1 MRCSRHVAPLVFLG
15 FCLGT
20 FLPVLLPAS
29 VAHAQPAQTIYVDSS
44 AAPGGDGS
52 SWSTAYRHLQDA
64 LPTSSNGDEIW
75 VAQGTYRPDQGTG
88 IPDGKRDTSFH
99 LKPGVALYGG
109 FDGTETERSERNPD
123 PATNGTV
130 LSADLS
136 RDDSSRYTNRSDNA
150 LHVIIADS
158 TTDSTTVLDG
168 FALSGADGGGFY
180 LGASL
185 SSGKRAAPPPDAPC
199 DSLARWGGG
208 ICNRG
213 HPTFSNLLLEK
224 NRKHVAA
231 ALYNARDT
239 RPTFRNVVMRKNRG
253 EKNVVMNYNSHALFK
268 DVVIKD
274 NNPEHGP
281 TLENASESKT
291 RFEDVVFRDNVGL
304 LPVFGGSS
312 ESAVFNENSSPIFIA
327 STFEDNHGY
336 NGGGM
341 VNVESKPLVVNCTF
355 TNNGSD
361 RSGGGMVNVSGSTPT
376 LINVLF
382 YNNFTTDF
390 FSGNGGA
397 IYNCEDCAPRIVNAT
412 FISNDTDAREST
424 DGRGGAMYNAG
435 SPVVRNTIFW
445 NNGAEHEGNQIYNA
459 GDAAADVDTSLVQG
473 GYSAGSPNLIFSG
486 DPLIADPSGGDFNLT
501 EGSPALDAGGND
513 YLPPDTLDLDADGDS
528 SETLPLDLEGTSR
541 INDNDASEETPAR
554 VDLGAYEAPPGVI
567 PVELTSFT
575 GTVDEESAHLR
586 WRTASETNNAGF
598 RVEHRP
604 PDADA
609 WTPVGSVEGAG
620 TTSRPQNY
628 RFRTEALAPGR
639 HAFRLRQVDLD
650 GSTETHGPVRVQ
662 VGLSERFVLS
672 APSPNP
678 VRWQATVQVASREGE
693 SVRVVL
699 YDALGRRVQTLHDGS
714 LPAGQVKTLRLGTE
728 TLASG
733 RYFLRLIGPDGTGR
747 TRSLSVVR

>member
-20 FLPVLLPAS
+20 FLPVPLPAS

-75 VAQGTYRPDQGTG
+75 VARGTYRPDQGTG

-99 LKPGVALYGG
+99 LKRGVALYGG
-109 FDGTETERSERNPD
+109 FDGTETERSDRNPD

-199 DSLARWGGG
+199 DSLASWGGG

-231 ALYNARDT
+231 ALYNARGT
-239 RPTFRNVVMRKNRG
+239 RPTFQNVTIEENRGELSVIENYNSSAMFGNVIVENNVNEYGPTLLNTNSSTRFRNVVFQNNQGTHPSLIG
-253 EKNVVMNYNSHALFK
+253 EGAVLNDNS
-268 DVVIKD
+268 D
-274 NNPEHGP
+274 
-281 TLENASESKT
+281 
-291 RFEDVVFRDNVGL
+291 
-304 LPVFGGSS
+304 PVFIGVTFDGNLGTDGGAMTNLASTPLLINVKFANNGVTGDGGALHNLGGSS
-312 ESAVFNENSSPIFIA
+312 PYLF
-327 STFEDNHGY
+327 
-336 NGGGM
+336 
-341 VNVESKPLVVNCTF
+341 
-355 TNNGSD
+355 
-361 RSGGGMVNVSGSTPT
+361 
-376 LINVLF
+376 NVLF

-412 FISNDTDAREST
+412 FIGNNTDAREST

-528 SETLPLDLEGTSR
+528 SETLPLDLEGTPR

-678 VRWQATVQVASREGE
+678 VRRQATVRVASREGE

>member
-1 MRCSRHVAPLVFLG
+1 MRCSRHVVFLVLG

-20 FLPVLLPAS
+20 FLLALLPAS

-75 VAQGTYRPDQGTG
+75 VARGTYRPDQGTG
-88 IPDGKRDTSFH
+88 IPNGKRDTSFH

-136 RDDSSRYTNRSDNA
+136 RDDSSGYTNRSDNA

-231 ALYNARDT
+231 ALYNARGT
-239 RPTFRNVVMRKNRG
+239 RPTFQNVTIEENRGELSVIENYNSSAMFGNVIVENNVNEYGPTLLNTNSSTRFRNVVFQNNQGTHPSLIG
-253 EKNVVMNYNSHALFK
+253 EGAVLNDNS
-268 DVVIKD
+268 D
-274 NNPEHGP
+274 
-281 TLENASESKT
+281 
-291 RFEDVVFRDNVGL
+291 
-304 LPVFGGSS
+304 PVFIGVTFDGNLGTDGGAMTNLASTPLLINVKFANNGVTGDGGALHNLGGSS
-312 ESAVFNENSSPIFIA
+312 PYLF
-327 STFEDNHGY
+327 
-336 NGGGM
+336 
-341 VNVESKPLVVNCTF
+341 
-355 TNNGSD
+355 
-361 RSGGGMVNVSGSTPT
+361 
-376 LINVLF
+376 NVLF

-412 FISNDTDAREST
+412 FIGNNTDAREST

-435 SPVVRNTIFW
+435 SPVVRNSIFW
-445 NNGAEHEGNQIYNA
+445 NNEAEHEGNQIYNA
-459 GDAAADVDTSLVQG
+459 GSAAADVDTSLVQG

-528 SETLPLDLEGTSR
+528 SETLPLDLEGTPR

>member
-15 FCLGT
+15 FCLGA
-20 FLPVLLPAS
+20 FLLALLSAS
-29 VAHAQPAQTIYVDSS
+29 VAPAQPAQTIYVDSS

-99 LKPGVALYGG
+99 LKRGVALYGG
-109 FDGTETERSERNPD
+109 FDGTETERSDRNPD

-231 ALYNARDT
+231 ALYNARGT
-239 RPTFRNVVMRKNRG
+239 RPTFQNVTIEENRGELSVIENYNSSAMFGNVIVENNVNEYGPTLLNTNSSTRFRNVVFQNNQGTHPSLIG
-253 EKNVVMNYNSHALFK
+253 EGAVLNDNS
-268 DVVIKD
+268 D
-274 NNPEHGP
+274 
-281 TLENASESKT
+281 
-291 RFEDVVFRDNVGL
+291 
-304 LPVFGGSS
+304 PVFIGVTFDGNLGTDGGAMTNLASTPLLINVKFANNGVTGDGGALHNLGGSS
-312 ESAVFNENSSPIFIA
+312 PYLF
-327 STFEDNHGY
+327 
-336 NGGGM
+336 
-341 VNVESKPLVVNCTF
+341 
-355 TNNGSD
+355 
-361 RSGGGMVNVSGSTPT
+361 
-376 LINVLF
+376 NVLF

-390 FSGNGGA
+390 FSGDGGA
-397 IYNCEDCAPRIVNAT
+397 IYNSGNCAPRIVNAT
-412 FISNDTDAREST
+412 FIGNNTDAREST
-424 DGRGGAMYNAG
+424 DGRGGAMYDAGNA
-435 SPVVRNTIFW
+435 VVRNSIFW

-459 GDAAADVDTSLVQG
+459 GDAAADIDTSLVQG
-473 GYSAGSPNLIFSG
+473 GYSAGSPSLIFSG

-528 SETLPLDLEGTSR
+528 SETLPLDLEETSR

-609 WTPVGSVEGAG
+609 WTPVGSVDGAG

-662 VGLSERFVLS
+662 VGLSERFLLS
-672 APSPNP
+672 TPSPNP
-678 VRWQATVQVASREGE
+678 VRRQATVRVASREGE

>member
-99 LKPGVALYGG
+99 LKRGVALYGG

-231 ALYNARDT
+231 ALYNARGT
-239 RPTFRNVVMRKNRG
+239 RPTFQNVTIEENRGELSVIENYNSSAMFENVIVENNVNEYGPTLLNTNSSTRFRNVVFQNNQGTHPSLIG
-253 EKNVVMNYNSHALFK
+253 EGAVLNDNS
-268 DVVIKD
+268 D
-274 NNPEHGP
+274 
-281 TLENASESKT
+281 
-291 RFEDVVFRDNVGL
+291 
-304 LPVFGGSS
+304 PVFIGVTFDGNLGTDGGAMTNLASTPLLINVKFANNGVTGDGGALHNLGGSS
-312 ESAVFNENSSPIFIA
+312 PYLF
-327 STFEDNHGY
+327 
-336 NGGGM
+336 
-341 VNVESKPLVVNCTF
+341 
-355 TNNGSD
+355 
-361 RSGGGMVNVSGSTPT
+361 
-376 LINVLF
+376 NVLF

-390 FSGNGGA
+390 FSGDGGA
-397 IYNCEDCAPRIVNAT
+397 IYNSGNCAPRIVNAT

-513 YLPPDTLDLDADGDS
+513 YLPPDTLDLDTDGDS
-528 SETLPLDLEGTSR
+528 SETLPLDLEGTPR

-628 RFRTEALAPGR
+628 RFRTEALAPGH

-662 VGLSERFVLS
+662 VGLSERFLLS

-678 VRWQATVQVASREGE
+678 VRRQATVRVASREGE

-747 TRSLSVVR
+747 TRSLSVMR

>member
-1 MRCSRHVAPLVFLG
+1 MRCSRHVVFLVLG

-20 FLPVLLPAS
+20 FLLALLPAS

-75 VAQGTYRPDQGTG
+75 VARGTYRPDQGTG
-88 IPDGKRDTSFH
+88 IPNGKRDTSFH

-136 RDDSSRYTNRSDNA
+136 RDDSSGYTNRSDNA

-231 ALYNARDT
+231 ALYNARGT
-239 RPTFRNVVMRKNRG
+239 RPTFQNVTIEENRGELSVIENYNSSAMFGNVIVENNVNEYGPTLLNTNSSTRFRNVVFQNNQGTHPSLIG
-253 EKNVVMNYNSHALFK
+253 EGAVLNDNS
-268 DVVIKD
+268 D
-274 NNPEHGP
+274 
-281 TLENASESKT
+281 
-291 RFEDVVFRDNVGL
+291 
-304 LPVFGGSS
+304 PVFIGVTFDGNLGTDGGAMTNLASTPLLINVKFANNGVTGDGGALHNLGGSS
-312 ESAVFNENSSPIFIA
+312 PYLF
-327 STFEDNHGY
+327 
-336 NGGGM
+336 
-341 VNVESKPLVVNCTF
+341 
-355 TNNGSD
+355 
-361 RSGGGMVNVSGSTPT
+361 
-376 LINVLF
+376 NVLF

-412 FISNDTDAREST
+412 FIGNNTDAREST

-435 SPVVRNTIFW
+435 SPVVRNSIFW
-445 NNGAEHEGNQIYNA
+445 NNEAEHEGNQIYNA
-459 GDAAADVDTSLVQG
+459 GSAAADVDTSLVQG

-528 SETLPLDLEGTSR
+528 SETLPLDLEGTPR

-620 TTSRPQNY
+620 TTSWPQNY

>member
-20 FLPVLLPAS
+20 FLPVLLPAA

-75 VAQGTYRPDQGTG
+75 VARGTYRPDQGTG
-88 IPDGKRDTSFH
+88 IPNGKRDTSFH

-109 FDGTETERSERNPD
+109 FDGTETERSDRNPD

-231 ALYNARDT
+231 ALYNARGT
-239 RPTFRNVVMRKNRG
+239 RPTFQNVTIEENRGELSVIENYNSSAMFGNVIVENNVNEYGPTLLNTNSSTRFRNVVFQNNQGTHPSLIG
-253 EKNVVMNYNSHALFK
+253 EGAVLNDNS
-268 DVVIKD
+268 D
-274 NNPEHGP
+274 
-281 TLENASESKT
+281 
-291 RFEDVVFRDNVGL
+291 
-304 LPVFGGSS
+304 PVFIGVTFDGNLGTDGGAMTNLASTPLLINVKFANNGVTGDGGALHNLGGSS
-312 ESAVFNENSSPIFIA
+312 PYLF
-327 STFEDNHGY
+327 
-336 NGGGM
+336 
-341 VNVESKPLVVNCTF
+341 
-355 TNNGSD
+355 
-361 RSGGGMVNVSGSTPT
+361 
-376 LINVLF
+376 NVLF

-412 FISNDTDAREST
+412 FIGNNTDAREST

-501 EGSPALDAGGND
+501 EGSPALDAGGNE

-528 SETLPLDLEGTSR
+528 SETLPLDLEGTPR

-628 RFRTEALAPGR
+628 RFRTEALAPGH

-678 VRWQATVQVASREGE
+678 VRRQATVRVASREGE

-747 TRSLSVVR
+747 MRSLSVVR

>member
-75 VAQGTYRPDQGTG
+75 VARGTYRPDQGTG

-99 LKPGVALYGG
+99 LKRGVALYGG
-109 FDGTETERSERNPD
+109 FDGTETERSDRNPD

-199 DSLARWGGG
+199 DSLASWGGG

-231 ALYNARDT
+231 ALYNARGT
-239 RPTFRNVVMRKNRG
+239 RPTFQNVTIEENRGELSVIENYNSSAMFGNVIVENNVNEYGPTLLNTNSSTRFRNVVFQNNQGTHPSLIG
-253 EKNVVMNYNSHALFK
+253 EGAVLNDNS
-268 DVVIKD
+268 D
-274 NNPEHGP
+274 
-281 TLENASESKT
+281 
-291 RFEDVVFRDNVGL
+291 
-304 LPVFGGSS
+304 PVFIGVTFDGNLGTDGGAMTNLASTPLLINVKFANNGVTGDGGALHNLGGSS
-312 ESAVFNENSSPIFIA
+312 PYLF
-327 STFEDNHGY
+327 
-336 NGGGM
+336 
-341 VNVESKPLVVNCTF
+341 
-355 TNNGSD
+355 
-361 RSGGGMVNVSGSTPT
+361 
-376 LINVLF
+376 NVLF

-412 FISNDTDAREST
+412 FIGNNTDAREST

-435 SPVVRNTIFW
+435 SPVVRNSIFW
-445 NNGAEHEGNQIYNA
+445 NNEAEHEGNQIYNA
-459 GDAAADVDTSLVQG
+459 GSAAADVDTSLVQG

-528 SETLPLDLEGTSR
+528 SETLPLDLEGTPR

-678 VRWQATVQVASREGE
+678 VRRQATVRVASREGE

-733 RYFLRLIGPDGTGR
+733 RYFLRLTGPDGTGR

>member
-1 MRCSRHVAPLVFLG
+1 
-15 FCLGT
+15 
-20 FLPVLLPAS
+20 
-29 VAHAQPAQTIYVDSS
+29 
-44 AAPGGDGS
+44 
-52 SWSTAYRHLQDA
+52 
-64 LPTSSNGDEIW
+64 
-75 VAQGTYRPDQGTG
+75 
-88 IPDGKRDTSFH
+88 
-99 LKPGVALYGG
+99 
-109 FDGTETERSERNPD
+109 
-123 PATNGTV
+123 
-130 LSADLS
+130 
-136 RDDSSRYTNRSDNA
+136 
-150 LHVIIADS
+150 
-158 TTDSTTVLDG
+158 
-168 FALSGADGGGFY
+168 
-180 LGASL
+180 
-185 SSGKRAAPPPDAPC
+185 
-199 DSLARWGGG
+199 
-208 ICNRG
+208 
-213 HPTFSNLLLEK
+213 
-224 NRKHVAA
+224 
-231 ALYNARDT
+231 
-239 RPTFRNVVMRKNRG
+239 
-253 EKNVVMNYNSHALFK
+253 
-268 DVVIKD
+268 
-274 NNPEHGP
+274 
-281 TLENASESKT
+281 
-291 RFEDVVFRDNVGL
+291 
-304 LPVFGGSS
+304 
-312 ESAVFNENSSPIFIA
+312 
-327 STFEDNHGY
+327 
-336 NGGGM
+336 M
-341 VNVESKPLVVNCTF
+341 VNA
-355 TNNGSD
+355 
-361 RSGGGMVNVSGSTPT
+361 SGSTPT

-390 FSGNGGA
+390 YSGNGGA

-486 DPLIADPSGGDFNLT
+486 DPLIANPSGGDFNLT

-528 SETLPLDLEGTSR
+528 SETLPLDLEGTPR

-678 VRWQATVQVASREGE
+678 VRWQATVRVASREGE

-733 RYFLRLIGPDGTGR
+733 RYFLRLIGPGGTGR

>member
-1 MRCSRHVAPLVFLG
+1 
-15 FCLGT
+15 
-20 FLPVLLPAS
+20 
-29 VAHAQPAQTIYVDSS
+29 
-44 AAPGGDGS
+44 
-52 SWSTAYRHLQDA
+52 
-64 LPTSSNGDEIW
+64 

-99 LKPGVALYGG
+99 LKRGVALYGG
-109 FDGTETERSERNPD
+109 FDGTETERSDRNPD

-231 ALYNARDT
+231 ALYNARGT
-239 RPTFRNVVMRKNRG
+239 RPTFQNVTIEENRGELSVIENYNSSAMFGNVIVENNVNEYGPTLLNTNSSTRFRNVVFQNNQGTHPSLIG
-253 EKNVVMNYNSHALFK
+253 EGAVLNDNS
-268 DVVIKD
+268 D
-274 NNPEHGP
+274 
-281 TLENASESKT
+281 
-291 RFEDVVFRDNVGL
+291 
-304 LPVFGGSS
+304 PVFIGVTFDGNLGTDGG
-312 ESAVFNENSSPIFIA
+312 AMTNLA
-327 STFEDNHGY
+327 STPLLI
-336 NGGGM
+336 
-341 VNVESKPLVVNCTF
+341 NVKF
-355 TNNGSD
+355 ANNGVTGD
-361 RSGGGMVNVSGSTPT
+361 GGALHNLGGRSPY
-376 LINVLF
+376 LFNVLF

-501 EGSPALDAGGND
+501 EGSPALDAGGNE

-528 SETLPLDLEGTSR
+528 SETLPLDLEGTPR

-678 VRWQATVQVASREGE
+678 VRRQATVRVASREGE

>member
-1 MRCSRHVAPLVFLG
+1 MRCSRHVVFLVLG
-15 FCLGT
+15 FCLGA
-20 FLPVLLPAS
+20 FLLALLPAA

-52 SWSTAYRHLQDA
+52 SWSAAYRHLQDA
-64 LPTSSNGDEIW
+64 LPTALDGDEIW

-99 LKPGVALYGG
+99 LKRGVALYGG
-109 FDGTETERSERNPD
+109 FDGTETERSDRNPD

-199 DSLARWGGG
+199 DSLASWGGG

-231 ALYNARDT
+231 ALYNARGT
-239 RPTFRNVVMRKNRG
+239 RPTFQNVTIEENRGELSVIENYNSSAMFGNVIVENNVNEYGPTLLNTNSSTRFRNVVFQNNQGTHPSLIG
-253 EKNVVMNYNSHALFK
+253 EGAVLNDNS
-268 DVVIKD
+268 D
-274 NNPEHGP
+274 
-281 TLENASESKT
+281 
-291 RFEDVVFRDNVGL
+291 
-304 LPVFGGSS
+304 PVFIGVTFDGNLGTDGGAMTNLASTPLLINVKFANNGVTGDGGALHNLGGSS
-312 ESAVFNENSSPIFIA
+312 PYLF
-327 STFEDNHGY
+327 
-336 NGGGM
+336 
-341 VNVESKPLVVNCTF
+341 
-355 TNNGSD
+355 
-361 RSGGGMVNVSGSTPT
+361 
-376 LINVLF
+376 NVLF

-412 FISNDTDAREST
+412 FIGNNTDAREST

-435 SPVVRNTIFW
+435 SPVVRNSIFW
-445 NNGAEHEGNQIYNA
+445 NNEAEHEGNQIYNA
-459 GDAAADVDTSLVQG
+459 GSAAADVDTSLVQG

-528 SETLPLDLEGTSR
+528 SETLPLDLEGTPR

-678 VRWQATVQVASREGE
+678 VRRQATVRVASREGE